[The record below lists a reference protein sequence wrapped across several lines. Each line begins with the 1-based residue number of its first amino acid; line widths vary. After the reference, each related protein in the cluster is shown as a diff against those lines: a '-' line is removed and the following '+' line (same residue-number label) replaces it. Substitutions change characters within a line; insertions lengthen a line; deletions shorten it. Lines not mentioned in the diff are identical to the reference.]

1 MRLVTPGAQGMA
13 RQGDQMDTHVWQLK
27 KPSVHGKIE
36 EPRV

>member
-27 KPSVHGKIE
+27 KPSVHEKIE